1 MEMPKMKSNLTQ
13 EEMNIEKSVHDGT
26 YKSLPKSKWNRY
38 QNAAHETMKK
48 ITRINIRL
56 KADDLEDIKKIAD
69 RKGLPYQT
77 LIGSV
82 LHRFAKGDMIAID
95 DAEQV
100 EHFKNKLAI

>member
-1 MEMPKMKSNLTQ
+1 MKSNLTQ
-13 EEMNIEKSVHDGT
+13 EELDIEKSVIKGK
-26 YKSLPKSKWNRY
+26 YKSVPKSKWTRY
-38 QNAAHETMKK
+38 QNVAQETIKK

-56 KADDLEDIKKIAD
+56 KADDLEDIKRIAD

-100 EHFKNKLAI
+100 EHFKEKLAI